1 MEKTDILLELEY
13 SEANLSVDIQQLDY
27 ILDNFNINN
36 VYKKC
41 FDVVKIRHSLETLL
55 KSMMFNRNNMK
66 KAIEQ
71 VHEDNNTKNKKWQ
84 AGDEKVTKVKII

>member
-71 VHEDNNTKNKKWQ
+71 VHEDNNTKNKK
-84 AGDEKVTKVKII
+84 

>member
-55 KSMMFNRNNMK
+55 MK

-71 VHEDNNTKNKKWQ
+71 VHEDNNTKNKK
-84 AGDEKVTKVKII
+84 

>member
-36 VYKKC
+36 VYKFRNIIKIN
-41 FDVVKIRHSLETLL
+41 DVQQK
-55 KSMMFNRNNMK
+55 
-66 KAIEQ
+66 
-71 VHEDNNTKNKKWQ
+71 
-84 AGDEKVTKVKII
+84 